1 MLQKSLCH
9 ISTYYAF
16 QRRTIL
22 KALYF
27 SLCLF
32 PHPLTNT
39 GPHFRVSWIVK
50 ADFKEHQTY
59 DGILN
64 LTFIEKSE
72 STRMAG
78 FIQNCT

>member
-1 MLQKSLCH
+1 MSHLNSLHIPKEESNFKSFVFLIMLIYPSL
-9 ISTYYAF
+9 T
-16 QRRTIL
+16 
-22 KALYF
+22 K
-27 SLCLF
+27 
-32 PHPLTNT
+32 T
-39 GPHFRVSWIVK
+39 GPYFRVSWIVK

-59 DGILN
+59 DGTLN